1 MQPLRVAAL
10 MDTSIVSG
18 PGRQLVAVAR
28 ELQDRQ
34 VELRIITFQR
44 RGRPASPFPDFA
56 RSRGIACDVVEETS
70 RLDVSVL
77 HRVSEL
83 VRAQG
88 AQVLQSHSYKPAAVA
103 AVLSRRLHLPWVG
116 MFHGTTLEDRRVRLY
131 NWIDQRLLRLADRI
145 VVVSPSQQSL
155 FSHSARLRLIPNA
168 VLQPDAPAIAD
179 PAYTSTARPRI
190 AVIGRLSHEKGVD
203 QFLDAMAV
211 LRVRGF
217 VGSALVIGD
226 GPDRAA
232 LEARAKAHD
241 LSGYVVFLGQRAD
254 VGDLYPHLDLV
265 VIPSRSEGMPNVLLE
280 AIRADCPV
288 VATAV
293 GAIPTIIGS
302 TAAALIVPPGNPV
315 LLAEAILRG
324 LAELRSADA
333 SEARAA
339 IAAEYSLDRRAQLF
353 RSLYDEVLHHHHGL
367 RREVLPDVMADA

>member
-1 MQPLRVAAL
+1 
-10 MDTSIVSG
+10 
-18 PGRQLVAVAR
+18 
-28 ELQDRQ
+28 
-34 VELRIITFQR
+34 
-44 RGRPASPFPDFA
+44 
-56 RSRGIACDVVEETS
+56 
-70 RLDVSVL
+70 
-77 HRVSEL
+77 
-83 VRAQG
+83 
-88 AQVLQSHSYKPAAVA
+88 
-103 AVLSRRLHLPWVG
+103 
-116 MFHGTTLEDRRVRLY
+116 
-131 NWIDQRLLRLADRI
+131 
-145 VVVSPSQQSL
+145 
-155 FSHSARLRLIPNA
+155 
-168 VLQPDAPAIAD
+168 
-179 PAYTSTARPRI
+179 
-190 AVIGRLSHEKGVD
+190 LSHEKGVD

-241 LSGYVVFLGQRAD
+241 LTGHVVFLGQRAD

-353 RSLYDEVLHHHHGL
+353 RSLYDEVLHHHDGL
-367 RREVLPDVMADA
+367 RLDVVPDAMADA